1 MDVNNGTREDGTGLK
16 SVFKSHD
23 GEYQLE
29 MAQKY
34 NDKQE
39 SSQIFFFCLANL
51 EVAIDAESE
60 KNEEKKSLP

>member
-39 SSQIFFFCLANL
+39 SSQIFFFVLQTL
-51 EVAIDAESE
+51 
-60 KNEEKKSLP
+60 KLQ